1 MLACDGRAA
10 TPPPA
15 APEST
20 VACTVTVSP
29 GEDVASQLS
38 PDASICLAAGVHRV
52 NLDLTHGVT
61 LRGEPGTVLDGGGRG
76 PVVRIGANGQQI
88 RLEGLE
94 IRGGSHEFG
103 SGLLVEGYSDVSL
116 AGAPS
121 PETSRSGGGAGLGVR
136 RGRVLVTG
144 GRIPDEVIVTTVAE
158 ARFDGTH
165 LGTLVA
171 SDGADVAVRSG
182 KVDRLVVRGTSTRQ
196 PRVAVQGSEVGAT
209 DNTGQYPGMVVVE
222 SRPRPSPIDG
232 PTSGAGAPGLVHA
245 THRLQ

>member
-1 MLACDGRAA
+1 MLACEGRAA

-38 PDASICLAAGVHRV
+38 PDATICLAAGVHRV

-116 AGAPS
+116 ARCTIAGNEQGP
-121 PETSRSGGGAGLGVR
+121 GGGAGLGVR

-171 SDGADVAVRSG
+171 SDGADVAMRSG
-182 KVDRLVVRGTSTRQ
+182 KIDRLVVRGTSTRQ

-222 SRPRPSPIDG
+222 
-232 PTSGAGAPGLVHA
+232 
-245 THRLQ
+245 